1 MAIKQQKSVA
11 LALSSGG
18 ARGLAHIGAIEALE
32 EHGYKITSIA
42 GTSMG
47 SIVGGIYANGC
58 LPGFRD
64 FITSLS
70 KMGVIRLMDLAV
82 SKRGI
87 IKGEKVFGEIKKFI
101 GDGKIEELAIPFT
114 AVATDLFNHREVIF
128 RHGSLMSALRAS
140 AAIPTV
146 LLPYQR
152 EHSVLVD
159 GAIVN
164 PLPINRLDRKEGDI
178 LMAVNV
184 NAPRRNLAR
193 HTSSPAKKSYS
204 SIRGFVNRK
213 WNGMLA
219 GHSGDQEQKHGFFD
233 IVSGSFEMMQYK
245 LTETALRQQQVDIL
259 VNLPVNMAELFE
271 FYRAEEL
278 IKAGYDATIQ
288 QLLNIGPVHNQ
299 HPGIVE
305 EWVI

>member
-1 MAIKQQKSVA
+1 MNPKNVA
-11 LALSSGG
+11 LVLSSGG

-32 EHGYKITSIA
+32 ECGYTITSIA

-47 SIVGGIYANGC
+47 SLVGGIYANGS

-64 FITSLS
+64 FITGLS
-70 KMGVIRLMDLAV
+70 KVGVLRLMDLAV

-87 IKGEKVFGEIKKFI
+87 IKGERVFSEIKKFI
-101 GDGKIEELAIPFT
+101 GDGNIEDLAIPFT

-128 RHGSLMSALRAS
+128 RHGNLLNALRAS

-146 LLPYQR
+146 LLPQQQ
-152 EHSVLVD
+152 EQSFLVD

-164 PLPINRLDRKEGDI
+164 PLPINRVERKPGDI
-178 LMAVNV
+178 LIAINV
-184 NAPRRNLAR
+184 NAPRKNAIKQ
-193 HTSSPAKKSYS
+193 SVSPEKKSYN
-204 SIRGFVNRK
+204 SIRDFVNNK

-219 GHSGDQEQKHGFFD
+219 AHQTDEKQKHGFFD

-245 LTETALRQQQVDIL
+245 LTESVLRQQEVDML
-259 VNLPVNMAELFE
+259 VNLPVNLADMFE

-278 IKAGYDATIQ
+278 IKTGYDATKKQLAEMDSKNIQ
-288 QLLNIGPVHNQ
+288 QH
-299 HPGIVE
+299 GIIE
-305 EWVI
+305 EWFI